1 MYSKEEDSMITKT
14 QAYKVSLDSLNN
26 VWDTISDSADMWR
39 ESPKLTLKQ
48 VTTPVQKSA
57 ATSAK
62 EIRAIEKQLAPA
74 ETVAQ
79 SIMDVIAARLEAFS
93 GILAM
98 KDASILSAEELI
110 KVWRRSL
117 VKILK
122 DVAEQAPEIKK
133 IGAYIALNDRLAA

>member
-1 MYSKEEDSMITKT
+1 MITKT

-133 IGAYIALNDRLAA
+133 IEAYIALNDRLAA